1 MTAVKGAAVRRGLL
15 SAVVPPLDRV
25 VAKARL
31 RARMLQR
38 AGYELTVRPYI
49 EPYTKLL
56 LMQPHF

>member
-1 MTAVKGAAVRRGLL
+1 M
-15 SAVVPPLDRV
+15 PPLDHV
-25 VAKARL
+25 VAKAIRL
-31 RARMLQR
+31 AYVLQR